1 MEASD
6 LPIDDAELLKRAA
19 AGDAMSFRSL
29 LDRHMDRLFR
39 LAVSLVGNAADA
51 EDVLQETFAGAF
63 RGLKKFEGRSSVGTW
78 LTRICVTQVA
88 VYRREKKR
96 KRAEAIG
103 EQQFAALP
111 ARGDEKIDVQA
122 ALDKLSPAHREVLV
136 LREFERMTYEEIA
149 DVLGV
154 AQGTVESRLFRA
166 RAELRNQLQAYL
178 P

>member
-1 MEASD
+1 MEASK
-6 LPIDDAELLKRAA
+6 PAIDDAQLLKKAA
-19 AGDAMSFRSL
+19 LGDALAFRAL
-29 LDRHMDRLFR
+29 LDRHVDRLFR
-39 LAVSLVGNAADA
+39 LAVSLLGNSADA

-88 VYRREKKR
+88 VHRREKKR
-96 KRAEAIG
+96 KRTEAIG
-103 EQQFAALP
+103 DQQFAAP
-111 ARGDEKIDVQA
+111 HHGGDEKIDVQA
-122 ALDKLSPAHREVLV
+122 ALNKLSPAHREVLV
-136 LREFERMTYEEIA
+136 LREFERMSYEEIS
-149 DVLGV
+149 DVLGI